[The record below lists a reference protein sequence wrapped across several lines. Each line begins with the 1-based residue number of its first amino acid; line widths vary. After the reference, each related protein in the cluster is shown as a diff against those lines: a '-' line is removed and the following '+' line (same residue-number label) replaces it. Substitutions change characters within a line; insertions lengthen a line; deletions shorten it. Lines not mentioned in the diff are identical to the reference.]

1 MYVLFPRFVDM
12 IIALRN
18 CLDDDGD
25 KGKPYLPVYF
35 NPRVNLLHESDYE
48 KDKLQC
54 VKFYLRRIA
63 NKGGLLGVGT
73 NLKVT
78 LDGPVNYK
86 LVLYP
91 CANFCGTCSVM
102 AWFLIYMYHWFVP
115 FLFSKYLC
123 NFLACLTSVSLSRQ
137 AM

>member
-1 MYVLFPRFVDM
+1 M

-25 KGKPYLPVYF
+25 KGKSYLPVYF

-63 NKGGLLGVGT
+63 NKGGLQGT

-78 LDGPVNYK
+78 LDGPVNHEP
-86 LVLYP
+86 VLYP
-91 CANFCGTCSVM
+91 CATFCGTCSVM

-123 NFLACLTSVSLSRQ
+123 NFLACVTSVSLSRQ